1 MTREQ
6 LLEAIVQTLARIAP
20 EVDARTLDAARP
32 LREQVDLDSVD
43 WMNFLVA
50 LGRRLG
56 VPIGAADAT
65 QLTTLEKLLDYLAA
79 RLPRG

>member
-6 LLEAIVQTLARIAP
+6 LLEAIEQTLARIAP
-20 EVDARTLDAARP
+20 EVDAHALDAARP
-32 LREQVDLDSVD
+32 LRDQVDLDSVD

-56 VPIGAADAT
+56 VSIGAADAT
-65 QLTTLEKLLDYLAA
+65 QLTTLDKLVDYLAA
-79 RLPRG
+79 RLARG